1 MTSSPLASE
10 PADTAIPRLLD
21 EHGGQI
27 YGLGLRLCGSPE
39 AAQDLVQETFLRAFR
54 KWNQFEGRSSP
65 STWLYS
71 IAARV
76 CQRQHRLRSGE
87 PRHMVPIGTVA
98 SDSEESTFD
107 IPSSDETPLEALE
120 RKETRERVEL
130 AITALTPTFRLPL
143 VLKDLMDLSI
153 SDVAE
158 ILGIKEA
165 TVKTR
170 LHRARVMAAKEINR
184 GTAQLP
190 GPAEDPSKK
199 MCLDLLRAKQDAMDR
214 GVAFP
219 IGKEVLC
226 ARCRSLFATF
236 DLARDACRL
245 LGEGKLPEPVKK
257 ALLEELKSPSPS
269 SSLKGRG
276 RKKLLK

>member
-10 PADTAIPRLLD
+10 PADSAIPRLLD
-21 EHGGQI
+21 RHGGQI

-87 PRHMVPIGTVA
+87 PRYMEPIGAVA
-98 SDSEESTFD
+98 SDSEEAALD
-107 IPSSDETPLEALE
+107 IPSTDETPLEVLE
-120 RKETRERVEL
+120 RQETRERVERAIASL
-130 AITALTPTFRLPL
+130 APTFRLPL

-153 SDVAE
+153 NEVAE
-158 ILGIKEA
+158 ILDLKEA

-170 LHRARVMAAKEINR
+170 LHRARVMAAKEITK
-184 GTAQLP
+184 GTSKP
-190 GPAEDPSKK
+190 PAPTDDPSQR
-199 MCLDLLRAKQDAMDR
+199 MCLDLLRAKQEAMDR

-219 IGKEVLC
+219 VAKEEIC
-226 ARCRSLFATF
+226 ARCRSLFSTF

-245 LGEGKLPEPVKK
+245 LGEGKLPEP
-257 ALLEELKSPSPS
+257 L
-269 SSLKGRG
+269 
-276 RKKLLK
+276 KKLLLQEIKTLPRGGGKKRSASDGA